1 MNFFKLMF
9 LPFKRYAEFSGR
21 SRRTEYWSFTLF
33 FFLCAQLVS
42 FPLFY
47 MMTEAMFSLSPSVF
61 QELVEEEPE
70 TMGELYLMPIRMFGL
85 IFQEIPRGPLIASLT
100 AIALFWLG
108 LTVPTLALNV
118 RRFRDC
124 NIEPKWYWLCFV
136 SCFMPFFGGIGSLAI
151 LIIAGFLPGTPG
163 PNKFGEDPRGETGL
177 PLSPPDEPVP
187 PPPQIWPAS

>member
-1 MNFFKLMF
+1 MNFFKWMF

-47 MMTEAMFSLSPSVF
+47 MMTEAMFSLSPYEF

-70 TMGELYLMPIRMFGL
+70 TLGEGLMLPLRMFGI
-85 IFQEIPRGPLIASLT
+85 IFQEIPKGPLIASLS

-108 LTVPTLALNV
+108 IVMPTLALNV

-124 NIEPKWYWLCFV
+124 NIEPKWYWLCLV

-163 PNKFGEDPRGETGL
+163 PNQFGDNPREEETSPL
-177 PLSPPDEPVP
+177 PTDEPVP